1 MKFIL
6 KKTSNYKDT
15 KEHLLEIDD
24 PFYEREIIEERSVT
38 TNDTCFVHL
47 IEVKSLEEL
56 LRFIKSLDCKSIVMS
71 KDLWY
76 DKKLYTIE
84 IYDDYRE

>member
-6 KKTSNYKDT
+6 KRTSIYKVT
-15 KEHLLEIDD
+15 KERFLEEDN
-24 PFYEREIIEERSVT
+24 PFYDRETIEERSVT
-38 TNDTCFVHL
+38 TNDNYFVHL
-47 IEVKSLEEL
+47 IELKLNEL
-56 LRFIKSLDCKSIVMS
+56 LLFIKSLDCKSIIMS

>member
-6 KKTSNYKDT
+6 KRTSQWRNV
-15 KEHLLEIDD
+15 EHLLEEDN
-24 PFYEREIIEERSVT
+24 PFYDRETIEERT
-38 TNDTCFVHL
+38 TKKGVPFKIHL
-47 IEVKSLEEL
+47 IELKLNELLLFINSLE
-56 LRFIKSLDCKSIVMS
+56 CKSIVMS

-76 DKKLYTIE
+76 DTKLYTIE